1 MSFCLLKRRKF
12 SKNWGI
18 FVYVFLLFFWLAFTF
33 PFVLI
38 QKKSNKRKNQG
49 CTFLATPVGDSTK
62 EKELASL
69 KQLFLFNVPSLSLR
83 FTPKK

>member
-49 CTFLATPVGDSTK
+49 CTFLATPALFYAK
-62 EKELASL
+62 QKELANA
-69 KQLFLFNVPSLSLR
+69 QTAFCF
-83 FTPKK
+83 